1 MKKSQTD
8 LVITLILGLVTLFLL
23 ILSFF
28 ALTDIY
34 HGEPDAASEWTVVRT
49 FFVCTV
55 FFLFFS
61 LKTVISRLKQMNK
74 EADPPK

>member
-1 MKKSQTD
+1 MKKSQAD
-8 LVITLILGLVTLFLL
+8 LVITLILGLVTLILL
-23 ILSFF
+23 VLAFF

-34 HGEPDAASEWTVVRT
+34 NGEPDTASEWTLVRT

-61 LKTVISRLKQMNK
+61 LKTVISRLNTSKKN
-74 EADPPK
+74 